1 MILYRVES
9 PDGHGPA
16 YGSSDGEETKR
27 YWDRVYKVAPV
38 QALIASIVY
47 DPPTPCA
54 DRRLRGAAAHER
66 FAVTED
72 QFSSRLWAVD
82 GAEFLWPEA
91 IKRLEVP
98 DELVR
103 IGTGQCLF
111 RAPGTPAPEPAPEGL
126 WDE

>member
-9 PDGHGPA
+9 PDGRGPA
-16 YGSSDGEETKR
+16 YGRANSAETAR

-47 DPPTPCA
+47 DPPTPYA
-54 DRRLRGAAAHER
+54 DRRLRGAASHER

-72 QFSSRLWAVD
+72 QFNQRLWAVD
-82 GAEFLWPEA
+82 AAEFLWPDA

-111 RAPGTPAPEPAPEGL
+111 REPGTPEPKPAPESL